1 MAATLLQEAIQ
12 LFNDRKFFECHEAL
26 EEVWMPERGARRR
39 FLQGLIHLAVGFH
52 HSQRGNLEGASL
64 QLRKGLR
71 KLDAYLPSCEGIDTG
86 RLYQEVLSMLDRVE
100 AGHGAAGYPQIHAAS
115 GSGSR

>member
-1 MAATLLQEAIQ
+1 MAGTLLQQAIQ

-26 EEVWMPERGARRR
+26 EELWMPERGARRR

-86 RLYQEVLSMLDRVE
+86 RLCREVRSMLDRVE
-100 AGHGAAGYPQIHAAS
+100 AGQGAAGYPQIHAAS